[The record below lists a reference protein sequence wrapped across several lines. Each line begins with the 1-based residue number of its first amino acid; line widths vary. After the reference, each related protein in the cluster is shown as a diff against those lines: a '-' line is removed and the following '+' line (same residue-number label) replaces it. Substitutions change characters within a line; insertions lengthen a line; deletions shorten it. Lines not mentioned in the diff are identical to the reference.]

1 LGPVTDLF
9 RFSLETKIMRKV
21 LVATCVIA
29 LAAWWPQQALAQR
42 AVYLVRHADK
52 QDDSLSADGKLQA
65 GKLAVLL
72 KDAGITAI
80 YTTQF
85 KRTKQ
90 TAAPLKALIEANGG
104 TVRLET
110 LKIGNDFLAHLDD
123 LGLLESYAKSAAKT
137 VREKSADEIV
147 LIVGHDNTVPAII
160 KALGY
165 QPKVTIQPTEFDHLF
180 LLIPKGTGGSAAP
193 GFLHLAH
200 YAQ

>member
-1 LGPVTDLF
+1 MG
-9 RFSLETKIMRKV
+9 KV
-21 LVATCVIA
+21 LVATFVMA
-29 LAAWWPQQALAQR
+29 LAAWLPSPALAQR
-42 AVYLVRHADK
+42 AVYLIRHAEK
-52 QDDSLSADGKLQA
+52 QDDALSANGKIQA

-85 KRTKQ
+85 KRTQQ

-104 TVRLET
+104 TVRLEELT
-110 LKIGNDFLAHLDD
+110 IGDDLLAHLDD
-123 LGLLESYAKSAAKT
+123 LSLLEAYAKSAAKT

-165 QPKVTIQPTEFDHLF
+165 QPKVTIQTTEFDHLF
-180 LLIPKGTGGSAAP
+180 LLIPRGSGGSVAP
-193 GFLHLAH
+193 GFVHIAH